1 MTASNL
7 CPPIFRRPHSAT
19 RRLHRYR
26 GTEQA
31 GHGVR
36 GGAVGRGEGEGQVP
50 SIFIITKICS
60 TKKYLQPRQRE
71 VMPLQPLRGAAGG
84 RLQRGPHLRTQS
96 GKNISWFQK
105 NISYSRSHIGH

>member
-50 SIFIITKICS
+50 FIFIITKI
-60 TKKYLQPRQRE
+60 
-71 VMPLQPLRGAAGG
+71 
-84 RLQRGPHLRTQS
+84 
-96 GKNISWFQK
+96 F
-105 NISYSRSHIGH
+105 